1 MDIRDV
7 SEELRSLAMECM
19 EMGSMERPE
28 VTWLKERYRDFMRRE
43 NITGRETADRCIY
56 RRMYGGQQA
65 GSPNH
70 LSEKKTDI
78 LKIRYWRTGWHLPV
92 SHEQCIAFGRALGLG
107 RDEMK
112 YLLQAYYDSCD
123 RIYQEEPVDLQAD
136 YWTRRK
142 AMKRFTDRYLQ
153 GIPGE
158 KLAQM
163 RITDN
168 SLERS
173 MRHLYY
179 TDALEYV
186 FCGMA
191 EQKEYL
197 KRHIISVNYDSE
209 FGRSMKL
216 LGIIPRKT
224 MIRHLLIF
232 GMPQISREWMNEQLR
247 LFGYL
252 ELQEQHTLRGGER
265 MDWLLIRLLRR
276 YEEFRPGRTAEECR
290 GWMRN
295 QCRIL
300 DMLFEKVGRKH
311 LRFMY
316 FKSLKEF

>member
-1 MDIRDV
+1 
-7 SEELRSLAMECM
+7 
-19 EMGSMERPE
+19 
-28 VTWLKERYRDFMRRE
+28 
-43 NITGRETADRCIY
+43 
-56 RRMYGGQQA
+56 
-65 GSPNH
+65 
-70 LSEKKTDI
+70 
-78 LKIRYWRTGWHLPV
+78 
-92 SHEQCIAFGRALGLG
+92 
-107 RDEMK
+107 
-112 YLLQAYYDSCD
+112 
-123 RIYQEEPVDLQAD
+123 
-136 YWTRRK
+136 
-142 AMKRFTDRYLQ
+142 
-153 GIPGE
+153 
-158 KLAQM
+158 
-163 RITDN
+163 
-168 SLERS
+168 

-224 MIRHLLIF
+224 MIRHLLIL